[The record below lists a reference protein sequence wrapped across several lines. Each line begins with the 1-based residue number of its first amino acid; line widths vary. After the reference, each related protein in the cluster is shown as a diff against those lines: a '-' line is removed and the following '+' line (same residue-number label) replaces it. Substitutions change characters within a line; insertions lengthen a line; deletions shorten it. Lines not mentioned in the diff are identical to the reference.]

1 MRGGGFRPD
10 RGEHGKSVE
19 IVDVEPR
26 RAMERAHE
34 GFATQDI
41 VVSRLVC
48 LVESNALPDLHE
60 EIAGQAIVVVE
71 SVVNL
76 VVELSMLG
84 IEQIDE

>member
-10 RGEHGKSVE
+10 RGERGKSVE
-19 IVDVEPR
+19 IVDGEPR

-34 GFATQDI
+34 GLAAQDI
-41 VVSRLVC
+41 VVSRLIC

-60 EIAGQAIVVVE
+60 KIAGQAIVVVE
-71 SVVNL
+71 SLVNF